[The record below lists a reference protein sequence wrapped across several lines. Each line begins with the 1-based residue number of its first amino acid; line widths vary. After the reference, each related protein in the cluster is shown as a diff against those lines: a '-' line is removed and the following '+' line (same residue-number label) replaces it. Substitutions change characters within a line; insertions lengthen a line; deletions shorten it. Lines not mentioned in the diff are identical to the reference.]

1 MLKNAETV
9 FFLLA
14 TVAAL
19 ALPAVP
25 AVQEA
30 LTADYSTVEAAL
42 PFDLMERIEIVLRPR
57 HQPPAGRHGSLR
69 TCPSCAAGAP
79 PPAAFSVRCFPSPSS
94 LPPVN
99 RQPDAI
105 GARSRQNRGL
115 ALTK

>member
-30 LTADYSTVEAAL
+30 LTADYATVEAAL
-42 PFDLMERIEIVLRPR
+42 PTWIMEHVALVAPDR
-57 HQPPAGRHGSLR
+57 
-69 TCPSCAAGAP
+69 AP
-79 PPAAFSVRCFPSPSS
+79 PQQVATVR
-94 LPPVN
+94 
-99 RQPDAI
+99 
-105 GARSRQNRGL
+105 
-115 ALTK
+115 

>member
-30 LTADYSTVEAAL
+30 LTADHVTVQAAL
-42 PFDLMERIEIVLRPR
+42 PRSTMKSAVIV
-57 HQPPAGRHGSLR
+57 
-69 TCPSCAAGAP
+69 AP
-79 PPAAFSVRCFPSPSS
+79 NTVSPQQ
-94 LPPVN
+94 V
-99 RQPDAI
+99 A
-105 GARSRQNRGL
+105 
-115 ALTK
+115 TVH

>member
-30 LTADYSTVEAAL
+30 LTADYAMVEAARPTL
-42 PFDLMERIEIVLRPR
+42 IMERIVIVAPDND
-57 HQPPAGRHGSLR
+57 PPQQVATVH
-69 TCPSCAAGAP
+69 
-79 PPAAFSVRCFPSPSS
+79 
-94 LPPVN
+94 
-99 RQPDAI
+99 
-105 GARSRQNRGL
+105 
-115 ALTK
+115 

>member
-30 LTADYSTVEAAL
+30 LTADYATVEAAL
-42 PFDLMERIEIVLRPR
+42 PTWIMDHVVIMAATTD
-57 HQPPAGRHGSLR
+57 PPQQVA
-69 TCPSCAAGAP
+69 T
-79 PPAAFSVRCFPSPSS
+79 
-94 LPPVN
+94 
-99 RQPDAI
+99 
-105 GARSRQNRGL
+105 AR
-115 ALTK
+115 